1 MTSTLDMLSTNPK
14 HVLTVNDRSH
24 FADLREGS
32 MVPGYRGYIPK
43 YKFHEGYTYG
53 LGTHEMYK
61 LRMGEYA
68 DKGWPYTGSILPPVD
83 GIPLPCDGRRLQ
95 RSVTLPPA
103 DGVNKLTEEMKPG
116 YTGYVPRRPF
126 IFGGT
131 YRAECEDCVEEFLTT
146 KQEKTGEKN
155 RLETVVKSYPKLHPI
170 TKPELV
176 VKKLNHLKDFKEGAP
191 AIAEDKRT
199 GTEAP
204 IPGYTG
210 YVPRTRVTDTG
221 LGGRYHV
228 SSEKG
233 YKDFFRNSMNHAATL
248 GLPIDKKSLLPSD
261 EDVVLRMS
269 GAGDD
274 MDRRLYHQTGMLPK
288 YTGYLPHEPYAFGKT
303 YGNMSRSL
311 SVCGHEFPTYGIHKA
326 HERRLKASKSAR
338 Q

>member
-1 MTSTLDMLSTNPK
+1 MTSTLDLLSTNPK

-24 FADLREGS
+24 FADLKEGT

-53 LGTHEMYK
+53 KGTHEMYK
-61 LRMGEYA
+61 IRLNDLA
-68 DKGWPYTGSILPPVD
+68 DKGLKHTGSILPPVGATTG
-83 GIPLPCDGRRLQ
+83 GITRLQ

-146 KQEKTGEKN
+146 KKEKISDLE
-155 RLETVVKSYPKLHPI
+155 RLEAVVKSYPKLHPI

-176 VKKLNHLKDFKEGAP
+176 VKKLNHLKDYKEGAP

-210 YVPRTRVTDTG
+210 YVPRTQVTDTG

-228 SSEKG
+228 TSEKG
-233 YKDFFRNSMNHAATL
+233 FKDFFKNSMSHAATL
-248 GLPIDKKSLLPSD
+248 GVPIDRKTLLPSG
-261 EDVVLRMS
+261 EEAIFRMGS
-269 GAGDD
+269 CDD

-326 HERRLKASKSAR
+326 NERRLLASKSAR

>member
-1 MTSTLDMLSTNPK
+1 
-14 HVLTVNDRSH
+14 
-24 FADLREGS
+24 

-53 LGTHEMYK
+53 KGTHEMFK
-61 LRMGEYA
+61 LRHGDTLKEGGTVA
-68 DKGWPYTGSILPPVD
+68 GSILPSVN
-83 GIPLPCDGRRLQ
+83 GITRLQ

-103 DGVNKLTEEMKPG
+103 NGVNKLTEDMKPG

-131 YRAECEDCVEEFLTT
+131 YRSECDDCVEEFLGG
-146 KQEKTGEKN
+146 KNEKTEEKE
-155 RLETVVKSYPKLHPI
+155 RLEAIVESYPKLHPI

-210 YVPRTRVTDTG
+210 YVPRTQVTDHG

-228 SSEKG
+228 TSEKG
-233 YKDFFRNSMNHAATL
+233 FRDFFKNSLNHASSL
-248 GLPIDKKSLLPSD
+248 GQPIEKSSLLPGDSD
-261 EDVVLRMS
+261 IIRL
-269 GAGDD
+269 ATDD

-311 SVCGHEFPTYGIHKA
+311 SVCGHDFPTYGMHKSN
-326 HERRLKASKSAR
+326 ERRLKASKSAR

>member
-1 MTSTLDMLSTNPK
+1 MTSTLDLLSTNPK

-24 FADLREGS
+24 FADLKEGS

-53 LGTHEMYK
+53 QGTHEMYK
-61 LRMGEYA
+61 IRLDDLAKDGL
-68 DKGWPYTGSILPPVD
+68 KHTGSLLPPVG
-83 GIPLPCDGRRLQ
+83 GITRLQ

-103 DGVNKLTEEMKPG
+103 DGVNKLTEDMKPG

-131 YRAECEDCVEEFLTT
+131 YRSECDDCVEEFLGT
-146 KQEKTGEKN
+146 KGEKTAEKE
-155 RLETVVKSYPKLHPI
+155 RLEAVVKSYPKLHPI
-170 TKPELV
+170 TRPELV
-176 VKKLNHLKDFKEGAP
+176 VKKLNHLKDHKEGAP

-210 YVPRTRVTDTG
+210 FVPRTHVTETG

-228 SSEKG
+228 TSEKG
-233 YKDFFRNSMNHAATL
+233 FRDFFKNSMSHASTL
-248 GLPIDKKSLLPSD
+248 GLPIDKKSLLPG
-261 EDVVLRMS
+261 ENEVLRM
-269 GAGDD
+269 GVTGED

-288 YTGYLPHEPYAFGKT
+288 YTGYLPHGPYAFGKT

-311 SVCGHEFPTYGIHKA
+311 SVCGHDFPTYGMHKA
-326 HERRLKASKSAR
+326 NERRNKPTIKSAR

>member
-1 MTSTLDMLSTNPK
+1 
-14 HVLTVNDRSH
+14 
-24 FADLREGS
+24 

-53 LGTHEMYK
+53 TGTHEMYK
-61 LRMGEYA
+61 LRLSELGKE
-68 DKGWPYTGSILPPVD
+68 GGLSRSGSFLPSVG
-83 GIPLPCDGRRLQ
+83 GITRLQ

-131 YRAECEDCVEEFLTT
+131 YRSECEDCVEEFLAT
-146 KQEKTGEKN
+146 KKEKTGERE
-155 RLETVVKSYPKLHPI
+155 RLEAIVQSYPKLHPI

-176 VKKLNHLKDFKEGAP
+176 VKKLNHLKDYREGAP

-199 GTEAP
+199 GTEPP

-210 YVPRTRVTDTG
+210 YVPRTQVTETG

-228 SSEKG
+228 TSEKG
-233 YKDFFRNSMNHAATL
+233 FKDFFKNSLTHASNL
-248 GLPIDKKSLLPSD
+248 GQPILGKSLLPGDGES
-261 EDVVLRMS
+261 VRF
-269 GAGDD
+269 AADD

-311 SVCGHEFPTYGIHKA
+311 SVCYHDFPTYGVHKA
-326 HERRLKASKSAR
+326 NERRLAATKSAR